1 MFALGIYDKLTPG
14 NLTGGKFVAGTG
26 TIDDD
31 GKVGPIGGIEMKT
44 VGARNKGAQYFLTPA
59 DNCAAAAKRRPRR
72 AHPRQ
77 GEDHRRRARRPQGH
91 PLRRHRR
98 PAEVHHHG

>member
-1 MFALGIYDKLTPG
+1 MFALGIVDKLTPG

-44 VGARNKGAQYFLTPA
+44 VGARDKGAQYFLTPGRQLRG
-59 DNCAAAAKRRPRR
+59 RR
-72 AHPRQ
+72 
-77 GEDHRRRARRPQGH
+77 QGH
-91 PLRRHRR
+91 PERAHAGQGER
-98 PAEVHHHG
+98 PSTTR